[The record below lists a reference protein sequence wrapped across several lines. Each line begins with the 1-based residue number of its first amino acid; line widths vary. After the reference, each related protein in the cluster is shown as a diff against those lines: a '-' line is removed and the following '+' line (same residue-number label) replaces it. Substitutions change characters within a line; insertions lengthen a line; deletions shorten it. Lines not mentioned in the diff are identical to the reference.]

1 MKSKLTIFIVTLFL
15 SIWTSSV
22 NAQTTVPKGKAQLIE
37 FTNANAKFT
46 VPDGKTWVIYNVFSD
61 YMTNVTLSNN
71 RYDGE
76 DIRIFFKSI
85 NGVAKTDLT
94 KNLYGTQLYRSTNAS
109 TTVGMPIIMPEKTTF
124 ELIITFGSIGKLKL
138 YNSTGYLSIIETD
151 N

>member
-1 MKSKLTIFIVTLFL
+1 MNLKMTVFIVTLFL
-15 SIWTSSV
+15 SVCSLSG
-22 NAQTTVPKGKAQLIE
+22 NAQTTIPKGKAQLIE
-37 FTNANAKFT
+37 FTNATAKFT

-61 YMTNVTLSNN
+61 YMTNVTLSNE

-85 NGVAKTDLT
+85 NGITKTDLT

-109 TTVGMPIIMPEKTTF
+109 TTVGMPIILPEKTTF

-138 YNSTGYLSIIETD
+138 YNSSGYLSIIETD